1 MPKLA
6 VFSQTFFLVLNIA
19 TLLQICTAKSYNVV
33 DFGARANGKTDSSPA
48 LLKAWVAACSSASE
62 STVLIPQGVVNS
74 VSLYGPC
81 KKKMQFQLL
90 GNIVAPS
97 YESLSNHQSW
107 ISFNNVD
114 GLSFIGGGTIN
125 AKGSSYWSCKK
136 QQRGCPYGAR
146 SFSLQGCN
154 NVLVNGLKS
163 FDSEGVHI
171 SINGCNNITM
181 QNLILTA
188 PDDSPNT
195 DGIHIGNSNFVSV
208 LQSKI
213 GTGDD
218 CISIGPGTRN
228 MWMDHIVCGP
238 GHGISIGSIGG
249 APREEGVENIE
260 VQNSVFT
267 NTDNGVRI
275 KTWER
280 PSNATVMNVKFTNL
294 VMKNVTN
301 PIIIDQQYCPQ
312 SNCPKGLWGENQQR
326 QNQQRKWNVKKS
338 ASSSIG
344 L

>member
-6 VFSQTFFLVLNIA
+6 VLSQTFFLVLNIA
-19 TLLQICTAKSYNVV
+19 TLLQICIAKSYNVG
-33 DFGARANGKTDSSPA
+33 DFGAMADGKTDSSSA
-48 LLKAWVAACSSASE
+48 LSKAWAAACSSDYE
-62 STVLIPQGVVNS
+62 STVLVPQGMFLVNS

-81 KKKMQFQLL
+81 KKKVHLRLL

-97 YESLSNHQSW
+97 YQSLSNHQSW

-114 GLSFIGGGTIN
+114 GLSFIGSGTID

-171 SINGCNNITM
+171 SINQCNNITM

-208 LQSKI
+208 LHSKI

-218 CISIGPGTRN
+218 CISIGPGTKN

-238 GHGISIGSIGG
+238 GHGISIGSIDGT
-249 APREEGVENIE
+249 PREEGVEDIE
-260 VQNSVFT
+260 VKNSVFR

-275 KTWER
+275 KTWAK

-301 PIIIDQQYCPQ
+301 PIIIDQEYCPQ
-312 SNCPKGLWGENQQR
+312 SNCPKGVR
-326 QNQQRKWNVKKS
+326 T
-338 ASSSIG
+338 
-344 L
+344 

>member
-19 TLLQICTAKSYNVV
+19 TLLQICIAKSYNVV
-33 DFGARANGKTDSSPA
+33 DFGARADGKTDSSSA
-48 LLKAWVAACSSASE
+48 LLKAWVAACSSGSE
-62 STVLIPQGVVNS
+62 STVLVPQGTFLVDS

-81 KKKMQFQLL
+81 KNKMQFQLL

-114 GLSFIGGGTIN
+114 GLSFIGGGTID
-125 AKGSSYWSCKK
+125 AKGKLL
-136 QQRGCPYGAR
+136 

-171 SINGCNNITM
+171 SINECNNITM

-188 PDDSPNT
+188 PADSPNT

-208 LQSKI
+208 LHSKI

-275 KTWER
+275 KTWAR
-280 PSNATVMNVKFTNL
+280 PSNATVTNVKFTNL

-301 PIIIDQQYCPQ
+301 PIIIDQEYCPQ
-312 SNCPKGLWGENQQR
+312 SNCPKGVR
-326 QNQQRKWNVKKS
+326 T
-338 ASSSIG
+338 
-344 L
+344 